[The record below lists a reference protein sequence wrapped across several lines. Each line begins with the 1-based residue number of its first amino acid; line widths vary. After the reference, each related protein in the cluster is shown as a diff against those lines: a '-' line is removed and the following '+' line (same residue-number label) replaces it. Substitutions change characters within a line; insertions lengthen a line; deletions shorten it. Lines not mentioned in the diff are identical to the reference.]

1 MKKEKVEK
9 TTSITYGN
17 RIAKLR
23 TKKKVVRGGGMSSD
37 FALLVGSFKD
47 TAEVPPERALGS
59 LRILGLEDQH
69 PKLQNHE
76 KYQNNEKYHSQT
88 PESTLIITSAAGNSN
103 RFGTSTSKLGY
114 SRRNG
119 VNLSTHIREPAA
131 IGSPGARPL

>member
-47 TAEVPPERALGS
+47 TAEVPPERALEMQLEPNLFAKS
-59 LRILGLEDQH
+59 VHIESPHLRGRAH
-69 PKLQNHE
+69 
-76 KYQNNEKYHSQT
+76 
-88 PESTLIITSAAGNSN
+88 NS
-103 RFGTSTSKLGY
+103 G
-114 SRRNG
+114 
-119 VNLSTHIREPAA
+119 
-131 IGSPGARPL
+131 